1 MSGSGLNIAARARGL
16 RFLCAAGE
24 ACRSLR
30 RRGSA
35 FPRGGLAFALAAVL
49 LAPAGQAARVSI
61 RLVDAARATPLEY
74 LLRDEV
80 TVGPDGSLLRW
91 RMPKRVGVDGQEW
104 PFARRT
110 ARDVSLQTD
119 GAAEP
124 AELAVFEK
132 ELGVRDA
139 DEAPV
144 RSDRA
149 TDVLTDGSPQAL
161 VVGDLADGE
170 HTIHPGGG
178 IFTLKGGEVQTVAGA
193 VRRTGPHSLALDCR
207 PVDLNLVPV
216 RGMPPYLKV
225 TIQEAGQ
232 TIFEDSLPIWPNL
245 ALRVLLP
252 ATSTRYNVTVG
263 EVAAFD
269 LAWQVDGLQV
279 VGTPRLAD
287 GLFLDVQGF
296 VVGVAPAARPE
307 GTATAA
313 AAPAAASGLYLFT
326 DRNRTVFAEGE
337 PLHLS
342 ARVSGPLAA
351 KPDLRLRLTGPHGTL
366 ELAPQAL
373 RRTGASSAAVELE
386 LDTRLLRP
394 GNYQVQ
400 GFCGDLNS
408 NVLSLEIASLLPAT
422 NLKLFGYHKWT
433 GTKSYD
439 PALLKPLARHGLNLL
454 VHVADGFGEPPESV
468 PPAVAAAGQPVELLV
483 KPTEREAGAEYLL
496 AHGIETLPV
505 ACGLI
510 LYFNVGNHWQQ
521 HANDRNQSVQHL
533 AQAWRRHP
541 NFRGIVHTT
550 GDGPTPATLGT
561 VWGAAPGAYDIIH
574 GERIAKL
581 REVFQHKV
589 GKLQVDDRAVQ
600 AEFERI
606 RAAMAGAIGF
616 GVGMQAG
623 AQVEGEEAVKLE
635 WIRWLNELYPDA
647 FRMERAALAPMIPEP
662 MLQCSRTWGPGAGGG
677 MWEETFW
684 RHLDNPMVDI
694 RGDFGIMPFSYV
706 SGADV
711 VGMGSD
717 QRPWLVLDV
726 LRHRP
731 LANGLKLFL
740 QALSRN
746 PAGIGFY
753 NDDSNLAG
761 NWAAEK
767 GLSEGMD
774 TLMEIGRRFGDLFGG
789 LQRSDEIA
797 VLASLRQDS
806 LAGQSGAAIWG
817 AHFLASKAGYQ
828 ATVLTEEQCL
838 RDPGVLN
845 RVQALMLVNL
855 TLTPPEAL
863 LAQLRAFQQRGG
875 VVIADKTSR
884 VDLPDVVRVTT
895 ADMIFANEVNFRAA
909 YARFEPLIEPF
920 RKAVAPRLPAHF
932 TSSTR
937 HVHAV
942 RSRDG
947 ELEYWTT
954 FNDTLL
960 SEEEHPGNGH
970 FIQFLYKG
978 VTSALTAKAP
988 GGALYDALRRTPVAA
1003 REGGGRL
1010 HWDAD
1015 LRLLPGTI
1023 YLWTPRP
1030 VAELAVQAPER
1041 ASLGQT
1047 LLLRAEVRDGAG
1059 QAFKGR
1065 LPVEYVVTDARG
1077 AVRERIYRTTN
1088 RDVRFKL
1095 AGNDPLGEWT
1105 WRAVEQ
1111 ATGLSATGTFQ
1122 VQGPAAPP
1130 GLTVREQL
1138 VYDAPAIHA
1147 ALRTRTLDVL
1157 LYPEQ
1162 AALKETAEALVARLQ
1177 TAGVKA
1183 RLRVLWPSARRN
1195 FPMNWHPHTVEDEEI
1210 EAAVLSGETVGR
1222 RVAGKNQFGT
1232 RRQEVETAFYKQYA
1246 SSAEWMFSRDVILLS
1261 RGDVPENPLV
1271 AHITRTCR
1279 MLPRNPSPNFP
1290 APGQGLMA
1298 YAWAPFQFGCDAIV
1312 LHAPDAVGLDQAVA
1326 SLVAL
1331 AVAPEPPPAAR
1342 PSWRAR
1348 IEDGQTYGAQGLADG
1363 EAPRVVVCGRER
1375 VPLSLLP
1382 PIYPQRVLAAS
1393 ARDGRLSLRLDPR
1406 QDTSGPR
1413 FAEVDLASG
1422 SAVRFRA
1429 EGKAAGAG
1437 AGQFSRRQGSV
1448 LPHAL
1453 DWALPDGRLM
1463 PFANGVASVDAQGAV
1478 RWHLDPFA
1486 VPNTLTE
1493 ARYPRRCQRLTLA
1506 ADGQTALAAF
1516 FDLNAGGNYGPNF
1529 RQFNPPAVVLLDV
1542 ASGRELARYPGYL
1555 ATSVALADDGACA
1568 VLVDHETFSN
1578 GRTTFN
1584 PHGQPVVAAFARDGR
1599 ELVVVPTDGAAA
1611 VSLAGNGALL
1621 AVTYA
1626 DPRREIT
1633 LVQPH
1638 TGSVTNLAYARVDV
1652 GVAVAA
1658 DGNSVCVAY
1667 ADGCLRRFDP
1677 AGRLLHEETLPAPGQ
1692 PVFLADGTL
1701 AFAAD
1706 DGRVYFP
1713 GTDRAPLVFGDA
1725 PVQPQPLTAGSLPS
1739 HVRPPQKPFWEQLG
1753 DLVPVRPLTVPP
1765 LPPTLTGGQFKLEVP
1780 LPKGGELDVV
1790 MVTFDCTWPAPD
1802 ARLRV
1807 QVLIDGRVA
1816 DYVYDAATTP
1826 TTVSVPLRTAQ
1837 GGTAVLTLA
1846 GPAEL
1851 RLSDAR
1857 LRHLRLG
1864 DLVNAALT
1872 AKGRAGANRNV
1883 PWLMVPNVVG
1893 FLGDP
1898 RGIEQVAYG
1907 WPGDAKVTLPP
1918 DLTAPVRTELAR
1930 VFDGD
1935 VLQGT
1940 PLYPASYPGHVTWAP
1955 VESRSILRSA
1965 QVVMAFEKPRTIAA
1979 VGIWEHPF
1987 DRPVSAFALEYT
1999 DDRRMA
2005 EAGQNVRQ
2013 GLLSTSVTGFA
2024 ADWKLAVAVGGNRD
2038 YYHLHRLAKPVA
2050 ARYWRYTVLETS
2062 STVQRVAEI
2071 ELYESGIDAL
2081 EHLGD
2086 ATLDAGNGPE
2096 L

>member
-1 MSGSGLNIAARARGL
+1 MNEIETGFRLTGRHTCLRRLVGLSLTLVAAGPLPTASAARIA
-16 RFLCAAGE
+16 
-24 ACRSLR
+24 
-30 RRGSA
+30 
-35 FPRGGLAFALAAVL
+35 
-49 LAPAGQAARVSI
+49 I
-61 RLVDAARATPLEY
+61 RLADAARATPLEY
-74 LLRDEV
+74 LVRDEV

-170 HTIHPGGG
+170 HTLHPGGG
-178 IFTLKGGEVQTVAGA
+178 TFTLKGGEVQTVAGA

-207 PVDLNLVPV
+207 PVDLNLVPA

-225 TIQEAGQ
+225 MIQEAGQ

-245 ALRVLLP
+245 ALRVFLP
-252 ATSTRYNVTVG
+252 ATATRYTVTVG
-263 EVAAFD
+263 DVAAFE
-269 LAWQVDGLQV
+269 LAWQADGLQV

-287 GLFLDVQGF
+287 GLFLDVQDF
-296 VVGVAPAARPE
+296 VVGVAPAARTE
-307 GTATAA
+307 GTAVVATASA
-313 AAPAAASGLYLFT
+313 SASGLYLFT

-342 ARVSGPLAA
+342 ARAFGPLAA
-351 KPDLRLRLTGPHGTL
+351 EPGLRLRLTGLHGTL

-373 RRTGASSAAVELE
+373 RRTGATSAAVELE

-394 GNYQVQ
+394 GSYRAQ

-408 NVLSLEIASLLPAT
+408 NPLILEIVSLLPAT

-454 VHVADGFGEPPESV
+454 VHVADGFGETPEPV
-468 PPAVAAAGQPVELLV
+468 PSAAAAAGQPVELLV

-510 LYFNVGNHWQQ
+510 LYFNVGQHWQQ
-521 HANDRNQSVQHL
+521 HANDRYQSVQHL

-606 RAAMAGAIGF
+606 RAAMSGAIGF

-662 MLQCSRTWGPGAGGG
+662 TVQCSRTWGPGAGGG

-717 QRPWLVLDV
+717 QRPWLVLDI
-726 LRHRP
+726 LTHRP

-740 QALSRN
+740 EALSRN

-761 NWAAEK
+761 NWASEK

-806 LAGQSGAAIWG
+806 LAGHSGAATWG

-828 ATVLTEEQCL
+828 ASVLTEEQCL
-838 RDPGVLN
+838 REPAVLD
-845 RVQALMLVNL
+845 RVKAVMLVGM
-855 TLTPPEAL
+855 TLPLPEAML
-863 LAQLRAFQQRGG
+863 GHLRAFQQRGG
-875 VVIADKTSR
+875 VVIADQASR
-884 VDLPDVVRVTT
+884 VDLPDVVRVAT

-920 RKAVAPRLPAHF
+920 QKAVAPRLPAHF
-932 TSSTR
+932 TSSQR

-978 VTSALTAKAP
+978 VAAELTAKAS
-988 GGALYDALRRTPVAA
+988 GGTLYDALRRAPVAV
-1003 REGGGRL
+1003 REGEGRL

-1030 VAELAVQAPER
+1030 VVELAVDAPQH
-1041 ASLGQT
+1041 ASPGQT
-1047 LLLRAEVRDGAG
+1047 VRLRAEARDGQG
-1059 QAFKGR
+1059 LAFKGR
-1065 LPVEYVVTDARG
+1065 LPVEFIVTDARG
-1077 AVRERIYRTTN
+1077 VVRERIYRTTN

-1095 AGNDPLGEWT
+1095 AGNDPLGDWT

-1111 ATGLSATGTFQ
+1111 ATGLSVTGTFR
-1122 VQGPAAPP
+1122 VQGPAEPP

-1147 ALRTRTLDVL
+1147 ALHTRTLEVL

-1162 AALKETAEALVARLQ
+1162 AALRVTATALVARLQ
-1177 TAGVKA
+1177 AAGVKA
-1183 RLRVLWPSARRN
+1183 RLRILWPSARRI

-1210 EAAVLSGETVGR
+1210 EVAVLSGASLGH

-1232 RRQEVETAFYKQYA
+1232 RRQEIETSFYKQYA
-1246 SSAEWMFSRDVILLS
+1246 SSAEWVYSRDVILLS
-1261 RGDVPENPLV
+1261 RADVPENPLV
-1271 AHITRTCR
+1271 THVTRTCR

-1290 APGQGLMA
+1290 ALGQGLVA

-1312 LHAPDAVGLDQAVA
+1312 LHGQDAAGLDQALA

-1331 AVAPEPPPAAR
+1331 ATAPAAPAAAR

-1348 IEDGQTYGAQGLADG
+1348 IEDGQTYTAQGLAGG
-1363 EAPRVVVCGRER
+1363 EAPRAVVCGRER
-1375 VPLSLLP
+1375 VPESLLP
-1382 PIYPQRVLAAS
+1382 AIYPQRVLAAVVQ
-1393 ARDGRLSLRLDPR
+1393 DGRLSLKLDPR

-1413 FAEVDLASG
+1413 FAEMDLADG
-1422 SAVRFRA
+1422 AARRFRTD
-1429 EGKAAGAG
+1429 GKAAGG
-1437 AGQFSRRQGSV
+1437 SVGQFARRQGSV

-1453 DWALPDGRLM
+1453 DWALPDGRIM
-1463 PFANGVASVDAQGAV
+1463 PLAHGIASVDAHCAV
-1478 RWHLDPFA
+1478 RWYYDPFA

-1506 ADGQTALAAF
+1506 ADGKTALAAF
-1516 FDLNAGGNYGPNF
+1516 FDLNAGGNYGPSF
-1529 RQFNPPAVVLLDV
+1529 RQFNPPAAVLLDV
-1542 ASGRELARYPGYL
+1542 ATGREIARCPGYL
-1555 ATSVALADDGACA
+1555 ATSVALGDDGSRA
-1568 VLVDHETFSN
+1568 VLVDHETFSD
-1578 GRTTFN
+1578 GRTTPN
-1584 PHGQPVVAAFARDGR
+1584 PHGKPVIAAFARDGR
-1599 ELVVVPTDGAAA
+1599 ELVAVPSGGAAG
-1611 VSLAGNGALL
+1611 VSLAGNGALI

-1633 LVQPH
+1633 LIRPD
-1638 TGSVTNLAYARVDV
+1638 TGSVTNLAYARADV
-1652 GVAVAA
+1652 GVAVAP
-1658 DGNSVCVAY
+1658 DGSSACVAY
-1667 ADGCLRRFDP
+1667 ADGRLRRFD
-1677 AGRLLHEETLPAPGQ
+1677 ATGRLLREEMLPAPGQ
-1692 PVFLADGTL
+1692 PLFLADGQL
-1701 AFAAD
+1701 AVAAD

-1713 GTDRAPLVFGDA
+1713 GTDRKPLVFGDS
-1725 PVQPQPLTAGSLPS
+1725 PVQPQVLTAGSLPPQ
-1739 HVRPPQKPFWEQLG
+1739 VRSLRTPFWDQLG
-1753 DLVPVRPLTVPP
+1753 DLVQVRPLTAPV
-1765 LPPTLTGGQFKLEVP
+1765 LPATLAGGPVKLAVQ
-1780 LPKGGELDVV
+1780 LPKMGELDVALL
-1790 MVTFDCTWPAPD
+1790 TFDCTWPAPD

-1807 QVLIDGRVA
+1807 QVRIDGRAA
-1816 DYVYDAATTP
+1816 DYIYDGATTP
-1826 TTVSVPLRTAQ
+1826 TTVSVPLRSVQ
-1837 GGTAVLTLA
+1837 GGAVELTLE

-1851 RLSDAR
+1851 RLADAR
-1857 LRHLRLG
+1857 LRQLRLG
-1864 DLVNAALT
+1864 DFVNATLT
-1872 AKGRAGANRNV
+1872 AAGRAGANRNA

-1898 RGIEQVAYG
+1898 RGTEQVAYG
-1907 WPGDAKVTLPP
+1907 WPGDAKGALPS
-1918 DLTAPVRTELAR
+1918 DLTPPVRTEIAR

-1940 PLYPASYPGHVTWAP
+1940 PLYPSSYPGRVAWAP
-1955 VESRSILRSA
+1955 VESRDILRSA

-1987 DRPVSAFALEYT
+1987 DRPVSGFALEYT
-1999 DDRRMA
+1999 NDRRVA
-2005 EAGQNVRQ
+2005 EAGQNVRS

-2024 ADWKLAVAVGGNRD
+2024 ADWNLAVASYGNRD
-2038 YYHLHRLAKPVA
+2038 YYHLHRLSKPVA
-2050 ARYWRYTVLETS
+2050 ARFWRYTVLETPS
-2062 STVQRVAEI
+2062 SVQRVAEI
-2071 ELYESGIDAL
+2071 ELYETGIDAL

-2086 ATLDAGNGPE
+2086 ATLDEVGNGPE